1 MSHWQ
6 LGIDFGTS
14 FTVAAIAQDSST
26 TVVDVESNGRS
37 RMPSSVFVGPD
48 GEILVGTAAQHQAVF
63 APERYEPTPKRA
75 LGEGDLF
82 LGDGLVP
89 VTDLVAAVLRRVYT
103 EASRQQGET
112 VPSQVFVTHP
122 ADWGEARLDVM
133 REAIEQADL
142 PAYNLLAEPVAAAAR
157 IGITRTAPGQHVAVY
172 DFGGGTFDAA
182 VLLRTADGFEVAGPP
197 AGRDPLGGEDIDQR
211 IIQYLGEVLSK
222 DDPEMWN
229 KLTSPPDVAWRRNA
243 AGLHTEVQRAKE
255 TLSEV
260 MVCQLWVPG
269 LERDVQLTRSELERL
284 ITQDIDATVDALEQV
299 FADAGV
305 GVADLVG
312 IYLVGGSSRIP
323 LVADTIWRRLGVQP
337 AVQDNPKSVVALG
350 AAGWAT
356 LAKAARSVPAPTTTP
371 PPTPTPTPTIG
382 LGATRLQPVQSGPI
396 GDESGNRDATAFR
409 ALLAAAVGVDAW
421 PAGCACVA
429 ELTVDYLG
437 SPHATLRARD
447 EPAVGTVEQLAA
459 QVGAFRATRTPGYVE
474 EWLGSAPAMGFQGI
488 ERRFVMTST
497 QGRVPMFERYLIL
510 GNRSFVVAG
519 PQWAHD
525 MADVLGVRP
534 LSLEPDKWFESR
546 FTLEKHTGW
555 LVSERLRVR
564 RNGVDHGLVLERSIL
579 HPGTSAEQW
588 VQQQFDALVSQQPG
602 STLVGRTNAPVLNS
616 FSGEVVTIRW
626 SQGSTQMLSKRGVAV
641 VGDEGYIVTI
651 LLPFEEQGQFAAL
664 ARQARLHPEA
674 APATA

>member
-1 MSHWQ
+1 MSDWQ

-14 FTVAAIAQDSST
+14 FTVAAIAQNGST

-48 GEILVGTAAQHQAVF
+48 GEILVGSAAQHQAVF

-82 LGDGLVP
+82 LGDRLVP

-112 VPSQVFVTHP
+112 VPSTVFVTHP
-122 ADWGEARLDVM
+122 ADWAEARLDVL

-142 PAYNLLAEPVAAAAR
+142 PAYSLLAEPVAAAAR

-182 VLLRTADGFEVAGPP
+182 VLLRTADGFDIAGPP

-211 IIQYLGEVLSK
+211 IIQYLGEVLSG
-222 DDPEMWN
+222 DEPELWA
-229 KLTSPPDVAWRRNA
+229 KLTDPPDVAWRRNA
-243 AGLHTEVQRAKE
+243 AGLRTEVQRAKE

-269 LERDVQLTRSELERL
+269 LERDIQLTRSELERL
-284 ITQDIDATVDALEQV
+284 IASDIDATVDALEQV
-299 FADAGV
+299 FADARV
-305 GVADLVG
+305 GVADLGG

-356 LAKAARSVPAPTTTP
+356 LAEAAQSVSAPVTP
-371 PPTPTPTPTIG
+371 PPVPASG
-382 LGATRLQPVQSGPI
+382 LGATGFQPIQAGITGDGPLE
-396 GDESGNRDATAFR
+396 GDPDTFR
-409 ALLAAAVGVDAW
+409 AVLAAAVGIDTW
-421 PAGCACVA
+421 QAGCSCVA
-429 ELTVDYLG
+429 ELTIDYQG
-437 SPHATLRARD
+437 SPNATLRARD

-459 QVGAFRATRTPGYVE
+459 QVGATRASRTPGYKE
-474 EWLGSAPAMGFQGI
+474 EWLGSAPVMSAQGI
-488 ERRFVMTST
+488 ERRFVMTSA
-497 QGRVPMFERYLIL
+497 QGRVPMFEQYLVQ
-510 GNRSFVVAG
+510 GNRSYVIAG

-525 MADVLGVRP
+525 VAGRLAVRP
-534 LSLEPDKWFESR
+534 LSLETDKWFESR
-546 FTLEKHTGW
+546 FTLAQTDGW

-564 RNGVDHGLVLERSIL
+564 RNGVDHGLAMERSIL
-579 HPGTSAEQW
+579 AAGSSPEHW
-588 VQQQFDALVSQQPG
+588 VQEQFDALVSQQPG
-602 STLVGRTNAPVLNS
+602 SKLVGRTNAPVLNN
-616 FSGEVVTIRW
+616 FAGEIVTTQW
-626 SQGSTQMLSKRGVAV
+626 SQGSTHMLSKRGVAV
-641 VGDEGYIVTI
+641 VSGEGFTMTI
-651 LLPFEEQGQFAAL
+651 SLPFGEQGQFAAL
-664 ARQARLHPEA
+664 ARHARVHPEA
-674 APATA
+674 APTPA

>member
-1 MSHWQ
+1 MSDWQ

-14 FTVAAIAQDSST
+14 FTVAAIAQHGST

-48 GEILVGTAAQHQAVF
+48 GEILVGSAAQHQAVF

-75 LGEGDLF
+75 LGEGELF
-82 LGDGLVP
+82 LGDRLVP

-112 VPSQVFVTHP
+112 VPSTVFVTHP
-122 ADWGEARLDVM
+122 ADWAEARLEVL

-142 PAYNLLAEPVAAAAR
+142 PSYSLLAEPVAAAAR

-182 VLLRTADGFEVAGPP
+182 VLLRTPDGFDIAGPP

-211 IIQYLGEVLSK
+211 IIKYLGEVLSG
-222 DDPEMWN
+222 DEPELWS
-229 KLTSPPDVAWRRNA
+229 KLINPPDVAWRRNA

-269 LERDVQLTRSELERL
+269 LEQDIQLTRSELEQL
-284 ITQDIDATVDALEQV
+284 IASEIDATVDALEQV
-299 FADAGV
+299 FVDAGV
-305 GVADLVG
+305 GVADLAG

-356 LAKAARSVPAPTTTP
+356 LAEAARSVPIPDGP
-371 PPTPTPTPTIG
+371 PPVPTSGSGTTG
-382 LGATRLQPVQSGPI
+382 FQPIQAETTGNGPLE
-396 GDESGNRDATAFR
+396 GDPGTFR
-409 ALLAAAVGVDAW
+409 AVLAAAVGIDAW
-421 PAGCACVA
+421 QAGCNCVA
-429 ELTVDYLG
+429 ELTIDYQG

-459 QVGAFRATRTPGYVE
+459 QVGATRAARTPGYKE
-474 EWLGSAPAMGFQGI
+474 EWLGSSPVMSAQGI
-488 ERRFVMTST
+488 ERRFVMTSA
-497 QGRVPMFERYLIL
+497 QGQVPMFEQYLVQ
-510 GNRSFVVAG
+510 GNRSYVIAG

-525 MADVLGVRP
+525 VAGKLAVRP
-534 LSLEPDKWFESR
+534 LSLDADTWFESR
-546 FTLEKHTGW
+546 FTLVETEGW

-564 RNGVDHGLVLERSIL
+564 RNGIDHGIVMERSIL
-579 HPGTSAEQW
+579 ATGLSPEYW
-588 VQQQFDALVSQQPG
+588 VQQQFDALISQQTG
-602 STLVGRTNAPVLNS
+602 SKLVGRTNAPVLNN
-616 FSGEVVTIRW
+616 FAGEIVTTQW
-626 SQGSTQMLSKRGVAV
+626 SNGTINMLSKRGVAV
-641 VGDEGYIVTI
+641 VGGEGFTMTI
-651 LLPFEEQGQFAAL
+651 SLPFDEQGHFAAL
-664 ARQARLHPEA
+664 ARHARLHPEA
-674 APATA
+674 VPSPT